1 MFIKKLDYLS
11 PPVTFYHYGALS
23 HSSILSGII
32 SIITIIVIIIFIVYF
47 SLDLIYRRDPKAF
60 YYNSFVQDAD
70 TIYLNSS
77 ALFHF
82 ISLATMNTY
91 YLSDGFDF
99 TYFRIVGFDT
109 YYEAYLR
116 DKNLSK
122 YDHWLYGHC
131 NNESDTN
138 GINYLIDF
146 DFYEKS
152 ACIRKY
158 FNSSEQ
164 KYYDTED
171 SNFRWPSISHGTYHP
186 NYTIYN
192 FVIERCQEDTVN
204 LILGEG
210 QHCKTISEID
220 ELILN
225 NVVCYFYFIN
235 YYSDLLNYNNPN
247 KKYIFSLQHVFKP
260 NLYTANHLNFNPSII
275 KTHNG
280 LFFDNIKEERAYVYE
295 RKDDFK
301 DDSEGKEAYS
311 VFIFWLKNSMN
322 YYERTYKRV
331 QDIASSIGGLYQVIN
346 IIAFYINYY
355 YNNYIV
361 LSDTKNL
368 LSSSIKIEK
377 NNCKNSENIN
387 NLLKKKIKNVEKL
400 KTDDDKNLK
409 KSLDRNKFDERFKNK
424 NRKNKSENDF
434 SKSNNNCITDYND
447 NNNYYKIE
455 IKKSIDIENNKKDDI
470 NKKDYKEEKNF
481 FSFILFKL
489 NCCNQTDTFKIY
501 KDFRI
506 KMISEEHLIKNHL
519 NIYNL
524 FRITEKKR
532 KFRRYSY
539 KLKDLIKLV

>member
-32 SIITIIVIIIFIVYF
+32 SIITIIIIIIFIVYF

-82 ISLATMNTY
+82 ISLATLNTFY
-91 YLSDGFDF
+91 KNDGVDF
-99 TYFRIVGFDT
+99 TYFRIVGLDT
-109 YYEAYLR
+109 YYDTYLY

-131 NNESDTN
+131 NNVSDTK
-138 GINYLIDF
+138 GINNLIDF

-192 FVIERCQEDTVN
+192 FVTERCQEDTVN

-210 QHCKTISEID
+210 QHCKAISEID
-220 ELILN
+220 ELISN
-225 NVVCYFYFIN
+225 IVVCYFYFIN

-247 KKYIFSLQHVFKP
+247 KKYIFSIQHIFKP
-260 NLYTANHLNFNPSII
+260 HIYTENHLNFNPSVI

-280 LFFDNIKEERAYVYE
+280 LFLDNIKEERGYVYE
-295 RKDDFK
+295 RNDDFK
-301 DDSEGKEAYS
+301 DDSEGKEVYS
-311 VFIFWLKNSMN
+311 IFIFWLKNSMN

-331 QDIASSIGGLYQVIN
+331 QDIISSIGGLYQVIN

-434 SKSNNNCITDYND
+434 SKSNNNCITDYYD

-455 IKKSIDIENNKKDDI
+455 TKKSIDIENNKKDNI

-524 FRITEKKR
+524 LRITEKKR
-532 KFRRYSY
+532 KSRRYSY